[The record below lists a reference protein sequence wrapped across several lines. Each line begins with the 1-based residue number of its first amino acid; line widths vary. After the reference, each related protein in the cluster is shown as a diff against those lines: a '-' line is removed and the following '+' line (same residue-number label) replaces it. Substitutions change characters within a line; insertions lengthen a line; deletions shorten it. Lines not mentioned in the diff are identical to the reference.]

1 MAIVLPEESRS
12 ATHMPFIGL
21 PEISTDFTVSDTWG
35 AVVGIITVNCDEAE
49 LDAASLAIIVWGPAV
64 GAGSVNVAAKLPV
77 ELVVIILGAV
87 VTNTP
92 SYDMETPEFEWKLL
106 PVTVMVLLGAPVVGL
121 SDIAGVVATV
131 VAEAVLDGELAP
143 TELIA
148 DTR

>member
-12 ATHMPFIGL
+12 ATHIPFIGL

-35 AVVGIITVNCDEAE
+35 PVVGIITVNCDEAE
-49 LDAASLAIIVWGPAV
+49 LDDASFATTVWGPAV

-77 ELVVIILGAV
+77 ELVVMIPGAV

-92 SYDMETPEFEWKLL
+92 SYDMETTEFEWKLL
-106 PVTVMVLLGAPVVGL
+106 PVTVMKLLGAPVVGL

-131 VAEAVLDGELAP
+131 VAEAVLDGELVP
-143 TELIA
+143 ILLIA